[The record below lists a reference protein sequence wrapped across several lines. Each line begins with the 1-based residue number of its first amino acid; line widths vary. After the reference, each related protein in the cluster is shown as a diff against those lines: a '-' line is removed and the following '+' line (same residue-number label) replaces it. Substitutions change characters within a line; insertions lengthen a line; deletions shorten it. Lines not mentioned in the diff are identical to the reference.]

1 MQTLEY
7 LCPSG
12 HVVKIPQSPSW
23 APLKSI
29 WECKQ
34 CQAKV
39 RVHLLDN
46 TKRPK
51 NVH

>member
-12 HVVKIPQSPSW
+12 HVVKITQNPW
-23 APLKSI
+23 APSKRI

-34 CQAKV
+34 CQARV
-39 RVHLLDN
+39 RVHLRDT
-46 TKRPK
+46 TKKAK
-51 NVH
+51 NAN